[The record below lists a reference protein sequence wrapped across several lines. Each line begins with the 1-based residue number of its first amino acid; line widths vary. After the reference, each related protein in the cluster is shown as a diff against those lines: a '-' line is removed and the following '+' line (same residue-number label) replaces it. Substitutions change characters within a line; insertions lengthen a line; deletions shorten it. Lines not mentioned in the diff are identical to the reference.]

1 VEGQERVDVN
11 LKEVCVLPD
20 QLKDGALA
28 KGHGM
33 VQFLERVDGDLE
45 AQLSDLQ
52 EVFGRFYGTRTRS
65 LSVIDIYG
73 GDAAAARWTNNEKIQ
88 ILVQT
93 YATSSIYGLG
103 LESCGAPT
111 AGQLPLVI
119 QRLIYVAGGRQGV
132 CPVKESKR
140 VRQEPAL
147 IAEKITCG
155 MELAKQGLAECN
167 SGKLL
172 QAADM
177 LRMARIEVCVYAS
190 ARDRSG
196 DDIFSQL
203 EMSEDD
209 LVKLIDSLDNGSAGS
224 QRQMQSAHFSLP
236 APAQFVS
243 KAELQKVEDALL
255 ETYVK
260 EGRFVLEEKSL
271 GQQLQL
277 IAQSIMNPKSGLVL
291 IDVVDEHSR
300 TTAGLSIRSGTS
312 IVSLAAARR
321 YNQDLTRWAS
331 MPAMV
336 SLLAFNGLALT
347 LRQWNFIESLGD
359 RDFNFMDKTA
369 IQDVGTGKVPTRLGQ
384 SVVYARLV
392 SVSDVGGVLRNIS
405 DAFSSGFEN
414 SDLFYN
420 QSLIGV
426 ARILEQKD
434 RASDG
439 LLPVNVVGPAVQDDL
454 QQWVGRIRG
463 GAVQSFALSEET
475 ASMIERLRSIPSSNL
490 GPVSGRRL

>member
-1 VEGQERVDVN
+1 MGTVARLMSCDGGATVTGSFSNPDSIVISYETVGGVVGCTKQLALYKGLAEGCQRPAGAKAFVGAQWLVTRVVEGQERVEV
-11 LKEVCVLPD
+11 KEVCVLPD
-20 QLKDGALA
+20 QLKDGAVA

-45 AQLSDLQ
+45 AQLSDLH
-52 EVFGRFYGTRTRS
+52 EVFGRFYG
-65 LSVIDIYG
+65 SVIDIYG
-73 GDAAAARWTNNEKIQ
+73 GDAAAARWTNNDKIQ

-93 YATSSIYGLG
+93 LCGLVPLRVGQIDWSIYGLG

-119 QRLIYVAGGRQGV
+119 QRLIYVAGGCRGV

-140 VRQEPAL
+140 VRLEPAL
-147 IAEKITCG
+147 VAEKITCG

-172 QAADM
+172 QAANM
-177 LRMARIEVCVYAS
+177 LRMARIEVRVYAS

-203 EMSEDD
+203 EMSEED
-209 LVKLIDSLDNGSAGS
+209 L
-224 QRQMQSAHFSLP
+224 
-236 APAQFVS
+236 FVS

-291 IDVVDEHSR
+291 IDVVDEHTR

-321 YNQDLTRWAS
+321 YNQDLTRRAS
-331 MPAMV
+331 MPAM
-336 SLLAFNGLALT
+336 
-347 LRQWNFIESLGD
+347 WNFIESLGD
-359 RDFNFMDKTA
+359 RDFNFMDRTA

-392 SVSDVGGVLRNIS
+392 S
-405 DAFSSGFEN
+405 
-414 SDLFYN
+414 
-420 QSLIGV
+420 
-426 ARILEQKD
+426 
-434 RASDG
+434 
-439 LLPVNVVGPAVQDDL
+439 
-454 QQWVGRIRG
+454 
-463 GAVQSFALSEET
+463 
-475 ASMIERLRSIPSSNL
+475 
-490 GPVSGRRL
+490 